1 MCLITLLPYITMLSG
16 WIYAVAATLLGL
28 RFLYWSVEILREKN
42 PDAPMATF
50 KFSITYL
57 MVLFIAMLADHW
69 ILGTPVCPLLNS
81 IVLL

>member
-1 MCLITLLPYITMLSG
+1 MLPWVRRDLSR
-16 WIYAVAATLLGL
+16 AKSRSTSTKTEGL
-28 RFLYWSVEILREKN
+28 RFLYWSIEILREKD

-69 ILGTPVCPLLNS
+69 ILGTPV
-81 IVLL
+81 